1 MPYLWL
7 PSESFPWLTCLRHW
21 SSVESMRAY
30 LESRPDIWREL
41 LRQLRA
47 GLTRNRRWLP
57 EMVGE

>member
-21 SSVESMRAY
+21 RSVGAMRSY
-30 LESRPDIWREL
+30 LESHLDVWRRL
-41 LRQLRA
+41 LDQQRG

-57 EMVGE
+57 EMP